1 MHLIDFRAAW
11 RRLRRE
17 PGFAALVVA
26 ILAISLGGTTAMFS
40 LVNAMLLQPLPY
52 GDAKRLVLVGHRH
65 DERGEVYGA
74 FSPPD
79 YDDLAARSR
88 SIESSAAFLY
98 WPGQTT
104 QNAIVGDRPE
114 QLESAIVTGAF
125 FTTLD
130 AQARLGRVLLPADD
144 VPGNDVVVLSDRAW
158 RTLFGADPGIVGRDV
173 TMKERPFRVVG
184 VMPPEFDF
192 PDARVQVWAPRSII
206 GENDIPTR
214 RDVRWLDVVARLAPG
229 VSMAAATQE
238 VDAIIAGIAA
248 EHADTNEHFTHGI
261 VEPLF
266 ERVVGPTRA
275 PLTALFAATGLVLL
289 IACGNL
295 ANLLLARAQKRE
307 RELVTRSAL
316 GAAPARLGAQLVAET
331 LVLTLAGAAL
341 GALFAKVG
349 LDAWLRGLDTP
360 IARQSAIGLD
370 WTVLA
375 FGAVVAL
382 ACALG
387 IGLVPA
393 WRARRIDPARV
404 LSRGG
409 SPTAGVAHARI
420 RAVLVVA
427 QVALVCAL
435 GYTSTLAVESLRRVL
450 AVDSG
455 VDAAR
460 VLSFNVRV
468 DGPRYEASGEALIA
482 GQRAILDALRAI
494 PGVVAVG
501 GSKNAAIGQT
511 GEGYS
516 FTDKARPDQP
526 MRPDFGLQFVSHDY
540 FRALGVPFERGRDFT
555 GEEGP
560 DDPMT
565 IIVNEAFVDR
575 WYPGQDVVGKHLML
589 GDSEVEVVGVV
600 EDIRHGGL
608 REGALPAAYAPNN
621 QVVRSSLT
629 VSIRT
634 NGPVPDLVA
643 RARDAVWSVDARLP
657 ITGMRWL
664 DEELAR
670 MEAQPRL
677 VATLLSAF
685 AVLSALIGGLGVF
698 SLLAYVVGERRREL
712 AVRLAIGASPARLLG
727 VVVGQAARLA
737 VAGIAVGLPLGVAA
751 AQLLGTQLFDTQVV
765 EPWLLAALGGAT
777 LVLCALAAI
786 APGATALRT
795 EPMQVLR
802 QE

>member
-1 MHLIDFRAAW
+1 MHMNDLRAAL

-17 PGFAALVVA
+17 PAFAALVIA
-26 ILAISLGGTTAMFS
+26 ILAIALGGTTAMFS
-40 LVNAMLLQPLPY
+40 LVNAVLLQPLPY
-52 GDAKRLVLVGHRH
+52 GDAQRLVVVGHRH
-65 DERGEVYGA
+65 AERGEVYGA

-79 YDDLAARSR
+79 FDDVVARSR
-88 SIESSAAFLY
+88 SIESAAAYMF
-98 WPGQTT
+98 WPGQSSL
-104 QNAIVGDRPE
+104 NAIVGDKPE
-114 QLESAIVTGAF
+114 QLEAAIVTGGF
-125 FTTLD
+125 FTTLG
-130 AQARLGRVLLPADD
+130 AQARLGRALLPADD
-144 VPGNDVVVLSDRAW
+144 VPGNDVTVLSDRAW

-173 TMKERPFRVVG
+173 TIDERPFRVVG

-192 PDARVQVWAPRSII
+192 PDGRVQVWAPRSII
-206 GENDIPTR
+206 GEDDIPTQ

-229 VSMAAATQE
+229 VSTQAAAQE
-238 VDAIIAGIAA
+238 LDGIVAGIAA
-248 EHADTNEHFTHGI
+248 EHADSNALWNHAI
-261 VEPLF
+261 VQPLF
-266 ERVVGPTRA
+266 EHVVGTARA

-295 ANLLLARAQKRE
+295 ANLLLARAQRRE

-316 GAAPARLGAQLVAET
+316 GAAPARLGAQLVLET
-331 LVLTLAGAAL
+331 LVLTVAGAAT
-341 GALFAKVG
+341 GAALAHFG
-349 LDAWLRGLDTP
+349 LKAWLRSLDTP
-360 IARQSAIGLD
+360 IVRQASIGVD
-370 WTVLA
+370 WSVLG
-375 FGAVVAL
+375 FGALLAL
-382 ACALG
+382 VCALG
-387 IGLVPA
+387 IGMVPA

-409 SPTAGVAHARI
+409 APTASKAHARL
-420 RAVLVVA
+420 RGVLVVA

-435 GYTSTLAVESLRRVL
+435 GYASTLAVESLRRVL

-460 VLSFNVRV
+460 VLSFNVSV
-468 DGPRYEASGEALIA
+468 DGPKYESTPGARRD

-501 GSKNAAIGQT
+501 GSKNAPLGQT
-511 GEGYS
+511 GEGYE
-516 FTDKARPDQP
+516 FTDPARPDQP

-540 FRALGVPFERGRDFT
+540 FRALGVALLRGRDFT
-555 GEEGP
+555 GDEKPG
-560 DDPMT
+560 DPAT
-565 IIVNEAFVDR
+565 LIVNRAFVER
-575 WYPGQDVVGKHLML
+575 WYPGEDVVGKRLDFA
-589 GDSEVEVVGVV
+589 GDAVEIIGVV
-600 EDIRHGGL
+600 DDIRHAGL
-608 REGALPAAYAPNN
+608 RKDALPATYVSNS

-634 NGPVPDLVA
+634 DGPVPDLVA

-670 MEAQPRL
+670 LEAQPRL

-712 AVRLAIGASPARLLG
+712 AVRLAIGAAPARLLG
-727 VVVGQAARLA
+727 VVVAQAARLA
-737 VAGIAVGLPLGVAA
+737 LAGVAVGLPLGIAA
-751 AQLLGTQLFDTQVV
+751 AQLLGTQLYATRTV
-765 EPWLLAALGGAT
+765 EPWLLAALAGAT

-786 APGATALRT
+786 APGASALRT

-802 QE
+802 QD

>member
-1 MHLIDFRAAW
+1 
-11 RRLRRE
+11 
-17 PGFAALVVA
+17 
-26 ILAISLGGTTAMFS
+26 
-40 LVNAMLLQPLPY
+40 
-52 GDAKRLVLVGHRH
+52 
-65 DERGEVYGA
+65 
-74 FSPPD
+74 
-79 YDDLAARSR
+79 
-88 SIESSAAFLY
+88 
-98 WPGQTT
+98 
-104 QNAIVGDRPE
+104 
-114 QLESAIVTGAF
+114 
-125 FTTLD
+125 
-130 AQARLGRVLLPADD
+130 
-144 VPGNDVVVLSDRAW
+144 
-158 RTLFGADPGIVGRDV
+158 
-173 TMKERPFRVVG
+173 
-184 VMPPEFDF
+184 
-192 PDARVQVWAPRSII
+192 
-206 GENDIPTR
+206 
-214 RDVRWLDVVARLAPG
+214 WLDVVARLAPG
-229 VSMAAATQE
+229 VSHAAAAKE
-238 VDAIIAGIAA
+238 IDAIVAGVAK
-248 EHADTNEHFTHGI
+248 EHADTNAHFSHAI
-261 VEPLF
+261 VQPLF

-316 GAAPARLGAQLVAET
+316 GAAPARLGGQLVAET
-331 LVLTLAGAAL
+331 LVLTVVGAAL
-341 GALFAKVG
+341 GAVLAQLG
-349 LDAWLRGLDTP
+349 LAAWLRGLDAP
-360 IARQSAIGLD
+360 IARQAGIGLD

-375 FGAVVAL
+375 FGAFVAL
-382 ACALG
+382 ACGLG

-393 WRARRIDPARV
+393 WRARRLDPARV

-409 SPTAGVAHARI
+409 APTAGSAHARL

-435 GYTSTLAVESLRRVL
+435 GYASTLAVESLRRVL

-455 VDAAR
+455 VDTAR
-460 VLSFNVRV
+460 VLTFNVRV
-468 DGPRYEASGEALIA
+468 DGPRYEESREARVA

-501 GSKNAAIGQT
+501 GSKNAPIGQT
-511 GEGYS
+511 GEGYE
-516 FTDKARPDQP
+516 FTDKAHPDRP
-526 MRPDFGLQFVSHDY
+526 MRPDFGVQFVSHDY

-555 GEEGP
+555 GEEKPDGP
-560 DDPMT
+560 VT
-565 IIVNEAFVDR
+565 IIVNRAFVER
-575 WYPGQDVVGKHLML
+575 WYAGEDVVGKRLML

-600 EDIRHGGL
+600 ADIRHGGL
-608 REGALPAAYAPNN
+608 RKEALPAAYAPNN

-629 VSIRT
+629 VSVRT

-677 VATLLSAF
+677 VASLLSAF
-685 AVLSALIGGLGVF
+685 ALLSALIGGLGVF

-712 AVRLAIGASPARLLG
+712 AVRLAIGAPPMRLLG
-727 VVVGQAARLA
+727 VVVAQVARLA
-737 VAGIAVGLPLGVAA
+737 VAGVAIGLPLGIAA
-751 AQLLGTQLFDTQVV
+751 AQLLGTQLYDTRTI
-765 EPWLLAALGGAT
+765 EPLLLGALGVAT
-777 LVLCALAAI
+777 LALCALAAI

>member
-1 MHLIDFRAAW
+1 MHLNDLRAAV

-17 PGFAALVVA
+17 PGFAALFVA
-26 ILAISLGGTTAMFS
+26 ILAIALGGTTAMFS
-40 LVNAMLLQPLPY
+40 LVNAVLLQPLPY
-52 GDAKRLVLVGHRH
+52 GDAQRLVLVGHRH
-65 DERGEVYGA
+65 AERGEVFGA

-79 YDDLAARSR
+79 YDDLVARSR
-88 SIESSAAFLY
+88 SIESAAAFFY
-98 WPGQTT
+98 WPGQSSL
-104 QNAIVGDRPE
+104 NAMVGERPE
-114 QLESAIVTGAF
+114 QLEAASVTGGF
-125 FTTLD
+125 FTTLG
-130 AQARLGRVLLPADD
+130 AQARLGRALLPADD
-144 VPGNDVVVLSDRAW
+144 VPGNDVAVLSDRAW
-158 RTLFGADPGIVGRDV
+158 RTLFGGDAGIVGRDV
-173 TMKERPFRVVG
+173 TIQERPFRIVG

-192 PDARVQVWAPRSII
+192 PDARVQVWTPRSII
-206 GENDIPTR
+206 GEDAIPTR
-214 RDVRWLDVVARLAPG
+214 REVRWLDVVARLQPG
-229 VSMAAATQE
+229 VTQAAAAQE
-238 VDAIIAGIAA
+238 IDGIVAAIAA
-248 EHADTNEHFTHGI
+248 EHADSNALWNHAL
-261 VEPLF
+261 VQPLF
-266 ERVVGPTRA
+266 ERVVGGTRG

-289 IACGNL
+289 IACSNL
-295 ANLLLARAQKRE
+295 ANLLLARTQKRE

-316 GAAPARLGAQLVAET
+316 GAAPGRLGAQLVAET
-331 LVLTLAGAAL
+331 LLLCATGAVV
-341 GALFAKVG
+341 GALLAHLG
-349 LDAWLRGLDTP
+349 LSTWLRSLDAP
-360 IARQSAIGLD
+360 IARQAGIGLD
-370 WTVLA
+370 WSVLG
-375 FGAVVAL
+375 FGALLAL

-393 WRARRIDPARV
+393 WRARRVEPARV

-409 SPTAGVAHARI
+409 APTAGVAQARV

-435 GYTSTLAVESLRRVL
+435 GYASTLAVESLRRVL

-460 VLSFNVRV
+460 VLSFNVKL
-468 DGPRYEASGEALIA
+468 SGSTYDAEGDARRNA
-482 GQRAILDALRAI
+482 QRAILDALRAI

-501 GSKNAAIGQT
+501 GSKNAPLGQT
-511 GEGYS
+511 GEGYG
-516 FTDKARPDQP
+516 FTDPARPDQP
-526 MRPDFGLQFVSHDY
+526 LRPDFGVQFVSHDY
-540 FRALGVPFERGRDFT
+540 FRALGVAIVRGRDFT
-555 GEEGP
+555 GDEKPG
-560 DDPMT
+560 DPAT
-565 IIVNEAFVDR
+565 LIVNRAFVER
-575 WYPGQDVVGKHLML
+575 WYPGLDVVGKRLRW
-589 GDSEVEVVGVV
+589 GDEEVEIVGVV
-600 EDIRHGGL
+600 DDIRHAGL
-608 REGALPAAYAPNN
+608 RKDALPAAYAPNS

-677 VATLLSAF
+677 VATLLTAF

-712 AVRLAIGASPARLLG
+712 AVRLAIGASPERLLG
-727 VVVGQAARLA
+727 VVVAQAARLA
-737 VAGIAVGLPLGVAA
+737 VAGVAVGLPLGVAA
-751 AQLLGTQLFDTQVV
+751 AQLLGTQLFDTHVV